1 MYPPSI
7 HSPSI
12 QLDSESLMQPK
23 NSTFNDRQAASLAA
37 KKALLEKFKPKPTV
51 QADVL
56 IDHEAERLARIE
68 EVRAQRQAEKEAKQ
82 KAREEAAAA
91 AEQARL
97 DALAEAERQ
106 RVEAEHMSDA
116 QKRAERKARKKE
128 VKEAAKAK
136 KEQRSATKPS
146 GPREER
152 VVDPYEEHR
161 RYIASLERGRERRR
175 A

>member
-1 MYPPSI
+1 
-7 HSPSI
+7 
-12 QLDSESLMQPK
+12 MQPK
-23 NSTFNDRQAASLAA
+23 NSTFAERQALAAAA

-51 QADVL
+51 QAEVL
-56 IDHEAERLARIE
+56 IDHEAERRARME
-68 EVRAQRQAEKEAKQ
+68 EIRAQREAEKLERQ
-82 KAREEAAAA
+82 RAREEAAAA

-97 DALAEAERQ
+97 EALAAAEQARLDAELSTDAL
-106 RVEAEHMSDA
+106 
-116 QKRAERKARKKE
+116 KRAERKARKKE

-136 KEQRSATKPS
+136 KETRTVSKPG

-152 VVDPYEEHR
+152 PVDAFEEHR

>member
-1 MYPPSI
+1 
-7 HSPSI
+7 
-12 QLDSESLMQPK
+12 MQPK
-23 NSTFNDRQAASLAA
+23 NSTFSDRQAASVAA

-56 IDHEAERLARIE
+56 IDHEAERRERAE
-68 EVRAQRQAEKEAKQ
+68 AVRAQREEERAAKL

-91 AEQARL
+91 AEQARIEALAAAEQARL
-97 DALAEAERQ
+97 DAELS
-106 RVEAEHMSDA
+106 VDA
-116 QKRAERKARKKE
+116 QKRADRKARKKE

-136 KEQRSATKPS
+136 KDTRGVSSKPG

-152 VVDPYEEHR
+152 VVDPLEEHR
-161 RYIASLERGRERRR
+161 RYIQSLERGRERRR

>member
-1 MYPPSI
+1 
-7 HSPSI
+7 
-12 QLDSESLMQPK
+12 MQPK

-51 QADVL
+51 QAEVL
-56 IDHEAERLARIE
+56 IDHEAERLARLE
-68 EVRAQRQAEKEAKQ
+68 AVRAQRQEEKEAKQ
-82 KAREEAAAA
+82 RAREEAAAA
-91 AEQARL
+91 AEAARL
-97 DALAEAERQ
+97 EALAAAERAKL
-106 RVEAEHMSDA
+106 EAEHQSDA

-136 KEQRSATKPS
+136 KEVRSVTKPS

-161 RYIASLERGRERRR
+161 RYIASLERGRERKR

>member
-1 MYPPSI
+1 
-7 HSPSI
+7 
-12 QLDSESLMQPK
+12 MQPK
-23 NSTFNDRQAASLAA
+23 NSTFSDRQAASVAA

-56 IDHEAERLARIE
+56 IDHEAERRERAE
-68 EVRAQRQAEKEAKQ
+68 AVRAQREEERTAKL

-91 AEQARL
+91 AEQARIEAAAAAEQARL
-97 DALAEAERQ
+97 DAELS
-106 RVEAEHMSDA
+106 VDA
-116 QKRAERKARKKE
+116 QKRADRKARKKE

-136 KEQRSATKPS
+136 KDTRGVSSKPA

-152 VVDPYEEHR
+152 VVDPLEEHR
-161 RYIASLERGRERRR
+161 RYIQSLERGRERRR